1 VSTHHPSRRRIG
13 RSRFGSRWVSGLIC
27 AALGGWLSTTTAHG
41 AVGDDASFRLSV
53 GIQGLPDYFPGLL
66 GNGFIATLTAPRGT
80 EPAQTYMV
88 ALMDYTRG
96 DVSRPALVPGWTG
109 IDFNS
114 GGAGSGYTWLNRAP
128 LDAADFAGYGQVLNL
143 HEGTLTTRYRY
154 VDFGRETEVEVVTL
168 VSQASPHVAATR
180 VSITPYF
187 DGWVRLSF
195 PLTLWAQHAPRF
207 PLARMSGPEVEKAL
221 AMDGLSLQPRPPA
234 TSDRAAIWYPGYVEI
249 GATSG
254 DARARTLSVAGHAAN
269 GLGMAMAA
277 AIDLPAQGH
286 GERVTLRRGK
296 DQLALE
302 VALRVE
308 RGRKY
313 VFTKYVAMSRAGW
326 GGGGAADLTLARQAR
341 QRGFARLVLENRA
354 AWKTLWRS
362 DIVIDGDPKAQQ
374 VAHSEL
380 YYLLVNTPP
389 STSWAIGP
397 CGLTPCYAGHVF
409 WDSDTW
415 MFPALLLLH
424 PRRAQSLLAY
434 RERTLP
440 QAEQRARQHGLAG
453 AMYPWEADP
462 QTGSDT
468 TPHSAQVLSDSEIH
482 VDAEVAFAQ
491 WQYYLAT
498 LDRNWL
504 AARGWPVI
512 RAVARFWASRATY
525 DARTARYEI
534 LHVTS
539 VSESDSD
546 VPNDTYTN
554 MEAAQALRIATT
566 AASLLGERADPN
578 WDRIASEMYIPLAP
592 GGARHLPFDPSVVMR
607 GKHNAGPLPL
617 LFLPALDLPIPARL
631 RQHDI
636 DYAIPPNPSASEG
649 RFSMGM
655 LPAVAASDEVG
666 WGDSAA
672 AWLDLYLTGGTLKP
686 PYNVRTE
693 TAGNEVGPFLTGTG
707 AYLQSLIYGLTG
719 LRIRQTGLVDAYA
732 PVLPQ
737 GWRSLTLRDVTF
749 RGRQFD
755 IRITRDAAGAV
766 RLSLPNQ

>member
-1 VSTHHPSRRRIG
+1 VPSHRPS

-27 AALGGWLSTTTAHG
+27 AALGGWLSTATAVG
-41 AVGDDASFRLSV
+41 AVGDDAGFRLSV

-114 GGAGSGYTWLNRAP
+114 GGAGSGYTWLNSAP
-128 LDAADFAGYGQVLNL
+128 LDAADFAGYRQVLDL

-154 VDFGRETEVEVVTL
+154 VDFGRQTEVEVVTL
-168 VSQASPHVAATR
+168 VSQASPHVAVTR
-180 VSITPYF
+180 VSVTPDF
-187 DGWVRLSF
+187 DGWVRLSL

-207 PLARMSGPEVEKAL
+207 PLAHMSGPEMEKAL
-221 AMDGLSLQPRPPA
+221 ATDGLSLQPRPPA

-254 DARARTLSVAGHAAN
+254 DARARTLSVTGHAAN
-269 GLGMAMAA
+269 GLGMALAA

-296 DQLALE
+296 GQLALE
-302 VALRVE
+302 IALRVE
-308 RGRKY
+308 RGHQY

-326 GGGGAADLTLARQAR
+326 GGDGAADLTLARQAR

-354 AWKTLWRS
+354 AWQALWQS
-362 DIVIDGDPKAQQ
+362 DIVIDGDPEAQQ
-374 VAHSEL
+374 VARSEL

-424 PRRAQSLLAY
+424 PRRAQSLIAY
-434 RERTLP
+434 RERALP

-462 QTGSDT
+462 QTGGDT

-482 VDAEVAFAQ
+482 VNAEVAFAQ

-504 AARGWPVI
+504 ATRGWPVI

-525 DARTARYEI
+525 EARTARYEI

-539 VSESDSD
+539 VSESNSD

-566 AASLLGERADPN
+566 AASVLGERADPN
-578 WDRIASEMYIPLAP
+578 WERIASEMYIPLAP
-592 GGARHLPFDPSVVMR
+592 GGARHSPFDPSVVMR
-607 GKHNAGPLPL
+607 GKHKAGPMPL
-617 LFLPALDLPIPARL
+617 LFLPALDLPIPAQL

-636 DYAIPPNPSASEG
+636 DYAIAPNPPASEG
-649 RFSMGM
+649 HFSMAM

-707 AYLQSLIYGLTG
+707 AYLQSLIFGLTG
-719 LRIRQTGLVDAYA
+719 LRIRQAGLVDAYA
-732 PVLPQ
+732 PILPK
-737 GWRSLTLRDVTF
+737 GWRSLTLRNVTF

-755 IRITRDAAGAV
+755 IRVTRDPAGAV
-766 RLSLPNQ
+766 HLTLPAQQ